1 MKNLWHSYH
10 CMNTQL
16 AKAAKYG
23 VRANFNRVLDVMSEK
38 FTITRLPEVL
48 QITLANPSS
57 EQTEVCFLF
66 KNGTVVS
73 WNNDAVFTLLEKHK
87 EVIFEP
93 LSKKPVSEQFS
104 YRFDHDTFDIVDDVF
119 IVPHNDMKALMSIS
133 YAVAKSLQMEDSE
146 QQVMDVS
153 KRVMNLPTELADTGH
168 TKLRAKEIK
177 KLIGSIVQLQFTVST
192 AGLAED
198 RPDMFWDEPRLAQY
212 YTKTAVYLELD
223 DRWNV
228 LSEKLDSLHKM
239 TELLRDEVNTRQSH
253 ALEWVIIV
261 LIVFE
266 IFWSFFDK
274 LTS

>member
-1 MKNLWHSYH
+1 
-10 CMNTQL
+10 MNTQL

-23 VRANFNRVLDVMSEK
+23 VRANFNRVLDVMSEQ

-48 QITLANPSS
+48 QITLANPLAG
-57 EQTEVCFLF
+57 EPAVCFLF
-66 KNGTVVS
+66 KNGTLIS
-73 WNNDAVFTLLEKHK
+73 WNNDAAFSLIEDHK
-87 EVIFEP
+87 ENIFEP
-93 LSKKPVSEQFS
+93 LSKNPVTEQFS
-104 YRFDHDTFDIVDDVF
+104 YRFDHDTFDIVDDIF
-119 IVPHNDMKALMSIS
+119 IVPHDDIKALMSIS

-153 KRVMNLPTELADTGH
+153 KRVINMPTELANTGH
-168 TKLRAKEIK
+168 TKLRAKQIK

-192 AGLAED
+192 AGLAKD

-228 LSEKLDSLHKM
+228 LSEKLSSLHNM

-253 ALEWVIIV
+253 ALEWVIII

-266 IFWSFFDK
+266 ILWAFGEK
-274 LTS
+274 LFS

>member
-10 CMNTQL
+10 YMNTQL

-23 VRANFNRVLDVMSEK
+23 VRANFNRVLDVMSEQ

-48 QITLANPSS
+48 QITLENTASA
-57 EQTEVCFLF
+57 EIAVCFLF

-73 WNNDAVFTLLEKHK
+73 WNNDTVFSLLEKHK
-87 EVIFEP
+87 EIIFEP

-104 YRFDHDTFDIVDDVF
+104 YQFDHDTFDIVDDVF

-153 KRVMNLPTELADTGH
+153 KRVMNMPTELANTGH
-168 TKLRAKEIK
+168 TKLRAKQIK

-192 AGLAED
+192 AGLAKD

-228 LSEKLDSLHKM
+228 LSEKLSSLHNM

-253 ALEWVIIV
+253 ALEWVIIL

-266 IFWSFFDK
+266 ILWSFFDK